1 MTDTQQG
8 KLKSENGTEY
18 EGEHKNNIPH
28 GKGTSIYADGNKY
41 TGEWKDGKRHGKVR

>member
-28 GKGTSIYADGNKY
+28 GKGTSIYADGNK
-41 TGEWKDGKRHGKVR
+41 